1 MVIWWYGM
9 SCARPCSLLSGPAFL
24 MPLYHALKILAPPK
38 MWLKGRCFF
47 INPHLSKWQTDHAP
61 SICNKKQ
68 RSLLMQLAE
77 QILYIHYLIHLQV
90 MSYSSSYLTHFK
102 KTLKCVHLDF
112 CIADSSWNFWDLQS
126 KRFPK
131 MGQGSV
137 PLNCS
142 TKAKMII
149 TTKPFHP
156 TVLYN
161 ARVIQAWQW
170 MTMVRILLDAA
181 SCGI

>member
-1 MVIWWYGM
+1 
-9 SCARPCSLLSGPAFL
+9 
-24 MPLYHALKILAPPK
+24 
-38 MWLKGRCFF
+38 
-47 INPHLSKWQTDHAP
+47 
-61 SICNKKQ
+61 
-68 RSLLMQLAE
+68 
-77 QILYIHYLIHLQV
+77 

-102 KTLKCVHLDF
+102 KTLKYVHLDF
-112 CIADSSWNFWDLQS
+112 CIANSSWNLWAIQKIS
-126 KRFPK
+126 K

-161 ARVIQAWQW
+161 ARVIQASQW

-181 SCGI
+181 RRHLADFRRKHWDKFGAWRLKVNFPKSRGTDCITASKYNMIGNLGGGAQPCLLNLLFSPLLPSGTWTSRMAQSCRPFPETTGWREGYE